1 MASTSAKHTERINQ
15 SSHKKAKKDIECAE
29 KTVNNSVDVTAS
41 ANPSLDGEDHVFFL
55 PIEARHQHHE

>member
-1 MASTSAKHTERINQ
+1 MASASAKHTERINQ

-29 KTVNNSVDVTAS
+29 KTVNNSVDVTA
-41 ANPSLDGEDHVFFL
+41 NPSLDSEDHVFFL